1 MHLEIHRYA
10 VCDIDQTH
18 LPFFLLNEGNHSSNS
33 LTFGRKEVPN
43 LDRGLHQ
50 HQREI
55 DVECVSIDGFAY
67 RNRHKPQLIKIDV
80 EGAEHEVLKGAAET
94 MKTHRPV
101 LVVEV
106 HSFAL
111 PDFGSSAEILE
122 TYILSFGYNKI
133 MLATTAGKG
142 GDYYHAVFV
151 PASN

>member
-1 MHLEIHRYA
+1 MR
-10 VCDIDQTH
+10 
-18 LPFFLLNEGNHSSNS
+18 
-33 LTFGRKEVPN
+33 
-43 LDRGLHQ
+43 LD
-50 HQREI
+50 
-55 DVECVSIDGFAY
+55 DYVTA
-67 RNRHKPQLIKIDV
+67 NRLKPALIKIDV